1 MPSSRPHR
9 TPSSLQPGTSCA
21 YKIMPNEETQDEP
34 LDATKNR
41 SVRLA
46 VEGDGSLPVDE
57 IITEAARIMRE
68 KCERVVDE
76 LTG

>member
-1 MPSSRPHR
+1 
-9 TPSSLQPGTSCA
+9 
-21 YKIMPNEETQDEP
+21 MPNEEAQDEP
-34 LDATKNR
+34 LNATKNR